1 MRGVRGLLAFLILP
15 TPVTDRGTP
24 NLING
29 TSNAVV
35 LTRIDNVSVAAVA
48 APSTWMVG
56 ARRCREEHTVAPFL

>member
-1 MRGVRGLLAFLILP
+1 MRGVGRLLAFLILP

-24 NLING
+24 NLFNG
-29 TSNAVV
+29 PSNAVF

>member
-24 NLING
+24 NSING
-29 TSNAVV
+29 TTNAVL

-48 APSTWMVG
+48 APSTGMVG